1 MIKSKSIVLHRYPYS
16 DSSWIV
22 KALTEECG
30 IVSFIVKG
38 GKRKESPFRGA
49 LDPLA
54 LAEVVFKHNPNAE
67 LQFVKEAT
75 LLRWHESMR
84 GDLLHLA
91 QAQVMAEMILR
102 YAPQGVPLDE
112 EFQHLEASLTE
123 LDSKD
128 LADGA
133 FARWLLATCEMWGYH
148 LELGTCGRC
157 EKPLTEPAA
166 DFSPES
172 GTFLCKDCLGIASPR
187 AKKETLDG
195 FWALHRNLPFQD
207 FQYTENALISYLRNH
222 IGFLKEIHSLQWL
235 QEIRKLCSTPKT

>member
-1 MIKSKSIVLHRYPYS
+1 
-16 DSSWIV
+16 
-22 KALTEECG
+22 
-30 IVSFIVKG
+30 
-38 GKRKESPFRGA
+38 
-49 LDPLA
+49 
-54 LAEVVFKHNPNAE
+54 
-67 LQFVKEAT
+67 
-75 LLRWHESMR
+75 
-84 GDLLHLA
+84 
-91 QAQVMAEMILR
+91 
-102 YAPQGVPLDE
+102 
-112 EFQHLEASLTE
+112 
-123 LDSKD
+123 
-128 LADGA
+128 
-133 FARWLLATCEMWGYH
+133 MWGYH
-148 LELGTCGRC
+148 LELGACGRC